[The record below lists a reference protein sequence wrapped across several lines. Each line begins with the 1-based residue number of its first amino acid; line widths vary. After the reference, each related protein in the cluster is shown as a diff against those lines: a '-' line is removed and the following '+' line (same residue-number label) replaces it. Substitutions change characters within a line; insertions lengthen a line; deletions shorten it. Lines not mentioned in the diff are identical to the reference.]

1 MFNVAQSQT
10 TLVGIVVVYATLGAG
25 LCTDYAVLAVVALAD
40 DDMPTNLPAPTYTGP
55 VQGNASIVIDA
66 PLEKVWAAV
75 IDFPSY
81 PQWYVLR
88 CIFEDRGWRLTVNVS
103 ADRNPFV

>member
-1 MFNVAQSQT
+1 
-10 TLVGIVVVYATLGAG
+10 
-25 LCTDYAVLAVVALAD
+25 
-40 DDMPTNLPAPTYTGP
+40 MPTNLPAPTYTGP

-81 PQWYVLR
+81 PQWYVLL
-88 CIFEDRGWRLTVNVS
+88 CILEDQEWRPMVTDS
-103 ADRNPFV
+103 ADRNPFVWVSLDLNFRFVR

>member
-1 MFNVAQSQT
+1 
-10 TLVGIVVVYATLGAG
+10 
-25 LCTDYAVLAVVALAD
+25 
-40 DDMPTNLPAPTYTGP
+40 MPTNLPAPTYTGP

-81 PQWYVLR
+81 PQWYVCFVFLR
-88 CIFEDRGWRLTVNVS
+88 T
-103 ADRNPFV
+103 RNAC

>member
-1 MFNVAQSQT
+1 M
-10 TLVGIVVVYATLGAG
+10 
-25 LCTDYAVLAVVALAD
+25 ALAD
-40 DDMPTNLPAPTYTGP
+40 DDTPTNLPPPTYTGP

-81 PQWYVLR
+81 PQWYVALCISQGEGLMANQSCSQEPVCVGFTTLR
-88 CIFEDRGWRLTVNVS
+88 NRLGALNERQLSPNAGVARS
-103 ADRNPFV
+103 